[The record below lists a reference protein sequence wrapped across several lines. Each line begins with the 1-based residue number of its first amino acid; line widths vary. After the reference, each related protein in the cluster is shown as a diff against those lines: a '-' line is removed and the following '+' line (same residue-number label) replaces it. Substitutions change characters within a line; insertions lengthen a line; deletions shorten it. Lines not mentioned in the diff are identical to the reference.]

1 MSSSEPLHNTLID
14 QCLEVIIKSVT
25 RPQNQLLLREQ
36 LLTPVAKY
44 IANQLFPFMIIGMV
58 SVTLIIL
65 LLIWLVIK
73 KR

>member
-1 MSSSEPLHNTLID
+1 MSSTEPLHNTLID
-14 QCLEVIIKSVT
+14 QCLEVVIESVT
-25 RPQNQLLLREQ
+25 RPQNQLLLKEQ

-58 SVTLIIL
+58 SVALIIL

>member
-1 MSSSEPLHNTLID
+1 MRNTLID
-14 QCLEVIIKSVT
+14 QCLEVIIESVT

>member
-14 QCLEVIIKSVT
+14 QCLEVIIESVT